1 MVASISSLWLSRLVD
16 DEIGEGTAVHAW
28 DIRYGKSDVAYK
40 ITEGDFFPYSATSTD
55 NSPSNEARNEYAAI
69 PSGLYGNPA
78 PCIILTWTFSA
89 LGVSLI
95 SMACISCTMARNS
108 ASAAGLRNT
117 FPSKDCVVS
126 WFFWLFSFAN
136 AIFALQGD

>member
-69 PSGLYGNPA
+69 PSVYMAIQHLASFSPGLSQ
-78 PCIILTWTFSA
+78 L
-89 LGVSLI
+89 
-95 SMACISCTMARNS
+95 
-108 ASAAGLRNT
+108 
-117 FPSKDCVVS
+117 
-126 WFFWLFSFAN
+126 
-136 AIFALQGD
+136 